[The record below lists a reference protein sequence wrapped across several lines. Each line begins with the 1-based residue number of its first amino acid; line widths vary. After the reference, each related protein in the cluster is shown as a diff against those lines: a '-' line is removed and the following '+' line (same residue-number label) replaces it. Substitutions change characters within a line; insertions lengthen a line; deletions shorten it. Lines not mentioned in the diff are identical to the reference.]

1 SCSFDAMKLLSF
13 VPLIAPSSSA
23 DVYDSKTI
31 LSITSDDAFVD
42 VRDVP
47 KLLENASFA
56 SNPEVA
62 AFLKTASIK
71 TLKSSGLQVVS
82 TSDDTVSSADLC
94 SYLKNAASE
103 LPGLECECSPN
114 FATKEQ
120 TTDDDLGVNDPQA
133 WRQRAFE
140 RMNMKE
146 VWRLSAPYA
155 TRTVGVAVMDSGLDF
170 SDPEIAPYRGF
181 FRKRSGGFID
191 GGWNFVNDS
200 SNFTSVN
207 QHGQRCARLIAA
219 RRNNNLDM
227 VGMSSNVRLVSLR
240 THEDNG
246 YGGWANLAEAMD
258 MAVDIGVDIVS
269 ISLGDFMSRSNGER
283 IFGKAFEAATDK
295 GIIVVASAGNDNSLA
310 DTHYPS
316 ALPGVIAVASLN
328 IQDPLQLS
336 SFSNYGGYVDIA
348 AYGAGVYTGSNVL
361 SSGTSFSCPIVS
373 GAAAILLSMGVKPKY
388 VAGILTHNVDR
399 FASPLKPL
407 KKHAGALNPLKAV
420 KMAIDYPILRSGR

>member
-1 SCSFDAMKLLSF
+1 MKLLFF
-13 VPLIAPSSSA
+13 VPLIAASSSA
-23 DVYDSKTI
+23 DVYDSKTL
-31 LSITSDDAFVD
+31 LSVTSDDAFVD

-47 KLLENASFA
+47 QRLETAKLASK
-56 SNPEVA
+56 PEVA

-71 TLKSSGLQVVS
+71 TLKYSGLQVVF

-94 SYLKNAASE
+94 SYLKNAASG

-114 FATKEQ
+114 FATKQE
-120 TTDDDLGVNDPQA
+120 TTDDDLVVNDPQA

-155 TRTVGVAVMDSGLDF
+155 RRTIGVAVIDTGLNF
-170 SDPEIAPYRGF
+170 TDPEIAPYRGF

-191 GGWNFVNDS
+191 K
-200 SNFTSVN
+200 
-207 QHGQRCARLIAA
+207 CARLI
-219 RRNNNLDM
+219 D
-227 VGMSSNVRLVSLR
+227 
-240 THEDNG
+240 HEDNG

-258 MAVDIGVDIVS
+258 MAVDIEVAIVS

-283 IFGKAFEAATDK
+283 IFGKAFKAAADQ
-295 GIIVVASAGNDNSLA
+295 GIIVVASAEA
-310 DTHYPS
+310 S
-316 ALPGVIAVASLN
+316 ALSLPA
-328 IQDPLQLS
+328 D
-336 SFSNYGGYVDIA
+336 NYGGYVDIA
-348 AYGAGVYTGSNVL
+348 AYGSDVYTGSNVL
-361 SSGTSFSCPIVS
+361 SSGTSFSCSIVS

-388 VAGILTHNVDR
+388 VAGILTRNVDR

-420 KMAIDYPILRSGR
+420 KMTIDYPILRSRR